1 MKRILTLT
9 ALALAASIA
18 FVQAAD
24 PITPDQVAKLQS
36 LIKPASGEEKWQEIP
51 WQVSLWK
58 ARQMAAAEGKPIL
71 LWEMDGH
78 PLGCT

>member
-9 ALALAASIA
+9 ALTLAVSIGFA
-18 FVQAAD
+18 HAVD
-24 PITPDQVAKLQS
+24 PIAPNQVAKLQS

-58 ARQMAAAEGKPIL
+58 ARKMAAELGKPIL
-71 LWEMDGH
+71 LWAMDGH